1 MNGNEYYG
9 IKKLGLAIDKV
20 EKCLFGVVVSF
31 LLLFLLIGPFLLFS
45 EYGGLTQANP
55 VLNGNVEM
63 SFLLQKKIYGDTA
76 TQGLYVGVAPEEA
89 RSLQRRM
96 DEYNQ

>member
-31 LLLFLLIGPFLLFS
+31 LLLFLLIGPFVLFS

-55 VLNGNVEM
+55 VLNGNIEM
-63 SFLLQKKIYGDTA
+63 SFLIEKKVFGNAT
-76 TQGLYVGVAPEEA
+76 TQGLFVGLNSTIAN
-89 RSLQRRM
+89 M
-96 DEYNQ
+96 Y

>member
-31 LLLFLLIGPFLLFS
+31 LLLFLLIGPFVLFS

-55 VLNGNVEM
+55 VLNGNIEM
-63 SFLLQKKIYGDTA
+63 SFLIEKKVFGNA
-76 TQGLYVGVAPEEA
+76 TT
-89 RSLQRRM
+89 
-96 DEYNQ
+96 

>member
-31 LLLFLLIGPFLLFS
+31 LLLFLLIGPFILFS
-45 EYGGLTQANP
+45 EYGGLT
-55 VLNGNVEM
+55 
-63 SFLLQKKIYGDTA
+63 
-76 TQGLYVGVAPEEA
+76 
-89 RSLQRRM
+89 
-96 DEYNQ
+96 